1 MQITLDKVATK
12 VRNASRAFGSECA
25 WFCLDGGGFGDPQ
38 KSYLGFTTRLIECQ
52 TGNEEEFKKRL
63 TQLWENELN
72 QESSVSESEAKHFF
86 HGGWVLALAY
96 EFGGSHTNDS
106 ESEKLAA
113 IALHVPAVI
122 EFDEQKQVLRV
133 LNAYDKNF
141 VYEYDFE
148 VPELTD
154 ALKKAVAEIKAD
166 QSAENENKS
175 NNSVNK
181 DNPVKKDNAASGD
194 CKANLSSYRM
204 NKKTYIK
211 TIDKAKKIINETSAS
226 VLCLTNQITLQ
237 NASDYDVVSTFL
249 NLKRLGG
256 APRSGLIEWGNKW
269 IMSASPERFLSKK
282 DSKISS
288 SPIKG
293 TRPRGETTAEDESLK
308 LELLQSQKEIAENA
322 RVLEVVAT
330 ELFQLSE
337 SPDLNLKSLGR
348 LESYKQVH
356 QLVSHVATTISKKIN
371 FWQILDAIFP
381 AASMTG
387 VPKEAAIEHLRNL
400 EKADR
405 GWYSGCFGTVSPGA
419 VNIELAMTIRSIES
433 NGSEVRIG
441 AGGGITEASDPEA
454 EWKEMKHKASAMLKA
469 LQTLK

>member
-1 MQITLDKVATK
+1 MQITLDELVIKIRT
-12 VRNASRAFGSECA
+12 ASRAFGNQCA

-72 QESSVSESEAKHFF
+72 QESRVSESEPKHFF

-96 EFGGSHTNDS
+96 EFGRSHSNDINS
-106 ESEKLAA
+106 EELTAL
-113 IALHVPAVI
+113 ALHVPAVI

-148 VPELTD
+148 VPALTD
-154 ALKKAVAEIKAD
+154 TLENIVAEIKAD

-175 NNSVNK
+175 INPVNK
-181 DNPVKKDNAASGD
+181 DNVANGD

-282 DSKISS
+282 GMKISS

-293 TRPRGETTAEDESLK
+293 TRPRGETFAEDESLK
-308 LELLQSQKEIAENA
+308 LELLQSPKEIAENA
-322 RVLEVVAT
+322 RVLDAVAA
-330 ELFQLSE
+330 ELFQLAE
-337 SPDLNLKSLGR
+337 VPDSNLKFSGS

-356 QLVSHVATTISKKIN
+356 QLVSHVATTVSQKTT
-371 FWQILDAIFP
+371 FWQIIDAIFP

-387 VPKEAAIEHLRNL
+387 VPKEAAIKHLRNL
-400 EKADR
+400 EEANR
-405 GWYSGCFGTVSPGA
+405 GWYSGCFGTISPGA
-419 VNIELAMTIRSIES
+419 VNIEMAMTIRSIES
-433 NGSEVRIG
+433 NGSEIRIG
-441 AGGGITEASDPEA
+441 AGGGITEASEPHA
-454 EWKEMKHKASAMLKA
+454 EWKEMEHKASAMLKA
-469 LQTLK
+469 LQTLN